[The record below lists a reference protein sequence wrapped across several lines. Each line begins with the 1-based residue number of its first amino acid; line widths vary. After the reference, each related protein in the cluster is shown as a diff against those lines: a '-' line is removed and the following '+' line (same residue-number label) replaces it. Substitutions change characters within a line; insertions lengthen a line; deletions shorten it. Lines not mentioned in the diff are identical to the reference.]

1 MVLAPFALLT
11 VGLESWDRAAAAAR
25 VIGREGLVVT
35 AKQGGLGHA
44 HPSLRTEKDARTT
57 FARIWND
64 LGLNRDHAAPGGLQS
79 WSPDEMER
87 WGDD

>member
-57 FARIWND
+57 FRAHLERF
-64 LGLNRDHAAPGGLQS
+64 GSEPGPRGPWRLTVLV
-79 WSPDEMER
+79 PR
-87 WGDD
+87 